1 MMAPWLAAPRSL
13 DGLAAFGGFSVVV
26 VLACMVVPLCDAVG
40 GIVVPVAGDEAFD
53 EVSLAGM
60 VVAVC
65 GEDCRIVEPGELVTF
80 AFCVIGVTA
89 LSEDPFLVGVHV
101 PLIHV
106 PLCISAD
113 LLSSTASF
121 SPGEYRHGVFGGA
134 CVVLFAGSV
143 LLHANVQFA

>member
-1 MMAPWLAAPRSL
+1 MMAPWLAAPKSL

-89 LSEDPFLVGVHV
+89 LSDPFLVGVHV

-121 SPGEYRHGVFGGA
+121 SPGEYRHGVSFGAG
-134 CVVLFAGSV
+134 VVLFTGSV
-143 LLHANVQFA
+143 LLHANVQFV